1 MRVTQSMMQNNM
13 MNNLFKS
20 QAAMNKYLN
29 QVQTGEK
36 IERPSDDPVIAMKG
50 MSYRTALREIE
61 QYQRNADGIRSWMD
75 NADDALDKGTQVMQR
90 LEELAVQASTGTN
103 SEDEHTA
110 IKAEVEELEKQLIEV
125 ANTRVNGK
133 YIFNGTDT
141 NEKPVNKDGSLNIG
155 TGRNQDV
162 NIEISEDIQFTVNV
176 KPDDVFP
183 EEIFQNIEAFKSAL
197 DGDGDIDESLDKI
210 QSSSKGLVEGRA
222 KLGARMNRLELI
234 ADRLEQQ
241 GITAEDTMKKN
252 VGVDFEEAITNLL
265 SQEVAHRAALSAGAK
280 IIQPSLIDFLR

>member
-1 MRVTQSMMQNNM
+1 MQNNM

>member
-1 MRVTQSMMQNNM
+1 MQNNM

-125 ANTRVNGK
+125 ANTRVSGK

>member
-1 MRVTQSMMQNNM
+1 
-13 MNNLFKS
+13 
-20 QAAMNKYLN
+20 
-29 QVQTGEK
+29 
-36 IERPSDDPVIAMKG
+36 
-50 MSYRTALREIE
+50 
-61 QYQRNADGIRSWMD
+61 
-75 NADDALDKGTQVMQR
+75 
-90 LEELAVQASTGTN
+90 
-103 SEDEHTA
+103 
-110 IKAEVEELEKQLIEV
+110 KQLIEV
-125 ANTRVNGK
+125 ANTRVSGK

-141 NEKPVNKDGSLNIG
+141 NEKPVNKDSSLNIG

-183 EEIFQNIEAFKSAL
+183 EESFQNIEAFKSAL

-252 VGVDFEEAITNLL
+252 VGVDFEEAIT
-265 SQEVAHRAALSAGAK
+265 
-280 IIQPSLIDFLR
+280 

>member
-1 MRVTQSMMQNNM
+1 MQNNM

-210 QSSSKGLVEGRA
+210 RSSSKGLVEGRA

>member
-1 MRVTQSMMQNNM
+1 
-13 MNNLFKS
+13 
-20 QAAMNKYLN
+20 
-29 QVQTGEK
+29 
-36 IERPSDDPVIAMKG
+36 
-50 MSYRTALREIE
+50 
-61 QYQRNADGIRSWMD
+61 
-75 NADDALDKGTQVMQR
+75 
-90 LEELAVQASTGTN
+90 
-103 SEDEHTA
+103 
-110 IKAEVEELEKQLIEV
+110 
-125 ANTRVNGK
+125 
-133 YIFNGTDT
+133 
-141 NEKPVNKDGSLNIG
+141 
-155 TGRNQDV
+155 QDV

-197 DGDGDIDESLDKI
+197 DVDGDIDESLDKI

-265 SQEVAHRAALSAGAK
+265 LQEVAHRAALSAGAK

>member
-29 QVQTGEK
+29 QVQTGER

-50 MSYRTALREIE
+50 MSYRTALKEIE

-155 TGRNQDV
+155 TGRDQNV

>member
-1 MRVTQSMMQNNM
+1 MQNNM

-29 QVQTGEK
+29 QVQTGER

-61 QYQRNADGIRSWMD
+61 QYQRNTDGIRSWMD

-141 NEKPVNKDGSLNIG
+141 NEKPVNQDGSLNIG
-155 TGRNQDV
+155 TGRGQDV

-183 EEIFQNIEAFKSAL
+183 EEIFQNIESFKLAL

-210 QSSSKGLVEGRA
+210 QSSSRGLVEGRA

-241 GITAEDTMKKN
+241 GITAEETMKKN

-265 SQEVAHRAALSAGAK
+265 SQEVTHRAALSAGAK

>member
-1 MRVTQSMMQNNM
+1 NYAMR
-13 MNNLFKS
+13 
-20 QAAMNKYLN
+20 
-29 QVQTGEK
+29 K
-36 IERPSDDPVIAMKG
+36 IEQKQ
-50 MSYRTALREIE
+50 SYV
-61 QYQRNADGIRSWMD
+61 DCIRVWMD
-75 NADDALDKGTQVMQR
+75 KAEYTLDKGTQVMQR
-90 LEELAVQASTGTN
+90 LEELAVKASTGTN
-103 SEDEHTA
+103 SEDEHRA

-141 NEKPVNKDGSLNIG
+141 NEKPVNKNGSLNIG

-234 ADRLEQQ
+234 AD
-241 GITAEDTMKKN
+241 
-252 VGVDFEEAITNLL
+252 
-265 SQEVAHRAALSAGAK
+265 
-280 IIQPSLIDFLR
+280 